1 MKRILTFILS
11 LALLFAI
18 LYSPDLEAKEPSSDL
33 EVHFIDVGQGDSILI
48 KSEGENMLIDGGK
61 RSVSEKLVNYLKE
74 EGVEEIKYVVGTH
87 PHEDHIG
94 GLIEVL
100 NNFNVKNIM
109 MPNIVSN
116 TIVFEDLLD
125 AIDRENLKIKK
136 PIPLDSFYIGK
147 SQMIVLGPN
156 SEEYSL
162 TNDYSIVLKL
172 QNDKNSFIFTGDAEK
187 KSEGE
192 IVEAHKSLLKADV
205 LKAGHHGSK
214 TSSTTE
220 FLDAVKPEHVVI
232 SVAKKNGYGHP
243 DKEVLDLFN
252 KKNIKTYRTDDMG
265 TIVAKSDGRNIEFF
279 KKEIALNIKDLYA
292 GITNKPR
299 LVTDSY

>member
-1 MKRILTFILS
+1 MKKILTFILS

-18 LYSPDLEAKEPSSDL
+18 VYSPDLEAKEASSDL

-61 RSVSEKLVNYLKE
+61 RSASEKLVNYLEE

-100 NNFNVKNIM
+100 NNFNVENIM
-109 MPNIVSN
+109 MPNILSN

-136 PIPLDSFYIGK
+136 PIPLDSFYIGN
-147 SQMIVLGPN
+147 SQMIVLAPN
-156 SEEYSL
+156 SEKYSL

-187 KSEGE
+187 KSERE
-192 IVEAHKSLLKADV
+192 IVESHKSLLKADV

-214 TSSTTE
+214 TSSTIE
-220 FLDAVKPEHVVI
+220 FLDAVKPEHAVI
-232 SVAKKNGYGHP
+232 SVARKNSYGHP

-292 GITNKPR
+292 GIINKPR
-299 LVTDSY
+299 LVMDSY